1 MRNLSGTKTERNL
14 REAFAG
20 ESMAHTK
27 YKYYY
32 EKAKQDGYEQIAA
45 IFKETSDNEKEH
57 AEIWFKIL
65 HGDEMPATL
74 PNLKDA
80 AEGENL
86 EWTEMYARMAEEA
99 REESFTDIAVLFDSV
114 AKIEKEHE
122 ERYKKLI
129 SNLEGGAVFSKEGD
143 IIWQCR
149 NCGHIHV
156 GKTAPMA
163 CPVCKKPQAYF
174 QEKPENF

>member
-1 MRNLSGTKTERNL
+1 MRNLNGTKTEHNL

-45 IFKETSDNEKEH
+45 IFKETADNEKEH

-65 HGDEMPATL
+65 HNDEMPATL

-80 AEGENL
+80 AEGEMF
-86 EWTEMYARMAEEA
+86 EWTEMYDRMAKEA
-99 REESFTDIAVLFDSV
+99 REEGFTDIAVLFENV

-122 ERYKKLI
+122 ARYRALI
-129 SNLEGGAVFSKEGD
+129 ENVEGGKVFSKDGD
-143 IIWQCR
+143 AIWKCR
-149 NCGHIHV
+149 NCGHLYI
-156 GKTAPMA
+156 GKSAPMV

-174 QEKPENF
+174 EVKSQNY

>member
-27 YKYYY
+27 YRYYY

-45 IFKETSDNEKEH
+45 IFKETAHNEKEH

-65 HGDEMPATL
+65 HDDEMPATL
-74 PNLKDA
+74 PNLNDA
-80 AEGENL
+80 AEGEHL
-86 EWTEMYARMAEEA
+86 EWTDMYARMAEEA
-99 REESFTDIAVLFDSV
+99 REEGFQDIAIQFENV

-122 ERYKKLI
+122 ERYRKLI
-129 SNLEGGAVFSKEGD
+129 QNVEGGMVFSKEGD

-149 NCGHIHV
+149 NCGHIHI

-174 QEKPENF
+174 QEKANNY